1 MESLVCFSQRGVE
14 PVNKKSKEIVNSRY
28 DKNIKSV
35 VDRYRRYRL
44 LSERIIYFFSF
55 LKGGSPNSI
64 RSYPFGL
71 ITSKNRSEHS

>member
-55 LKGGSPNSI
+55 LKFHTVLSFW
-64 RSYPFGL
+64 SYHEQK
-71 ITSKNRSEHS
+71 SK